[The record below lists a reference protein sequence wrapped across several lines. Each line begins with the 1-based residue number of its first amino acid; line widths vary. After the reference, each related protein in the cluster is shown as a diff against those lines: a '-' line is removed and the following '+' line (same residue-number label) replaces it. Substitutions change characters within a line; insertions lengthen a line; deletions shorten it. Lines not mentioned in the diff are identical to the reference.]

1 MCVYYIRKHTAHIS
15 TVINPK
21 FTHQYYIY
29 IFIGINV
36 NLGSYEDPHAIAGAL
51 KLYFRELPIPL
62 IPFDSFDLVL
72 IAASKCLLVIIETY
86 NDSQC
91 NMLNTVL
98 CNEAG

>member
-62 IPFDSFDLVL
+62 IPFDSFDDPVL
-72 IAASKCLLVIIETY
+72 HLSLHYFQLDPWV
-86 NDSQC
+86 
-91 NMLNTVL
+91 VP
-98 CNEAG
+98 